1 MKILVG
7 SLNPVKI
14 AAVRDVFA
22 AHFGAVDVVGHEVA
36 SGVSAMPTGDDT
48 FVGAENRV
56 RGLLALNRERSLA
69 AAYCVGLEGGMAAW
83 HGRWLSFG
91 VLCIGDA
98 AGRLGFGVSPMY
110 ELPPDIVAA
119 LADGEELGT
128 VIDRLS
134 GQHNSKQQGGAIGY
148 LTRGR
153 VDRRQLYAQGLEMA
167 LAPFLNPEMYR
178 ASGR

>member
-22 AHFGAVDVVGHEVA
+22 AHFGAVDVVGYEVA

-83 HGRWLSFG
+83 HGHWLSFG